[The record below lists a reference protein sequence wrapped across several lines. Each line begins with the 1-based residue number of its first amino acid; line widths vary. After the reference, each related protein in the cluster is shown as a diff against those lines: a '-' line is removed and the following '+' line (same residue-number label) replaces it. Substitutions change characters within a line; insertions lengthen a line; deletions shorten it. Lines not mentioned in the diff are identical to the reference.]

1 MSNILGVQ
9 ESKNVKIELE
19 HLISYLDRNSEISN
33 ESDCPISNAS
43 SKPLSA
49 ITIVDPHCNH
59 VSQNIKNIF
68 VTLEKQNRSL
78 RLKLKKAEHKY
89 TALFYSSNSAI
100 AAINSK
106 GNFQHVNQNF
116 IELTGYAANEFSDNK
131 LVTDLFVKKD
141 RKRIDRAL
149 KKLNE
154 KNSPDSMVIANACF
168 IDSNQSQRFVDLKF
182 AQIPEHSEI
191 FVMVND
197 RTEQKKYDDEIQRM
211 KKELTI
217 LNTIARSV
225 KQPKDF
231 RHLLSLVLEKTS
243 NLIRMEMG
251 VIFLGNQYLKTL
263 QPCVTIGMT
272 HEDANRLLQT
282 HFAIIERIKKEKK
295 EHFLNPSNGFFKDLF
310 GKQPKCRSIVMIPLF
325 IRKNRFGLL
334 ALSSKRQVTLD
345 QEAKNFMS
353 AIGHQL
359 SIHIENAIL
368 FNELEAKTNEVEAK
382 NAELSTFV
390 CTVSHDLKTPLIALH
405 GYLGLFLE
413 HVKHK
418 IDDTGKEFLN
428 RAQNSAEYMG
438 KMISDLL
445 KLSRAGR
452 VAGVNRRFSTYKL
465 VDEVYMC
472 LYPQIQQKRIHFLS
486 SKTLPVIFGDRQ
498 RFQIVFENLIGN
510 AIKYSSPNRLP
521 QIEVHCQDRKKFYE
535 FSVKDNGIGIDP
547 ENHQRIFEV
556 FQKCV
561 NDNDDRAGT
570 GVGLTIVKKIVEHY
584 GGKIWVD
591 SRLDKGAT
599 FYFTLPKS

>member
-1 MSNILGVQ
+1 MNNILGIQ
-9 ESKNVKIELE
+9 ESKNVTIELE
-19 HLISYLDRNSEISN
+19 HLISYLDRNP
-33 ESDCPISNAS
+33 ESLTETDCPLSSAS
-43 SKPLSA
+43 SQHLSA

-59 VSQNIKNIF
+59 VSQNIKNIL
-68 VTLEKQNRSL
+68 VNLDQQNKILRS
-78 RLKLKKAEHKY
+78 KLKETENKF
-89 TALFYSSNSAI
+89 TALFHSSSNAI
-100 AAINSK
+100 IAINAK
-106 GNFQHVNQNF
+106 GFFQGANQKF
-116 IELTGYAANEFSDNK
+116 IELSSYPADEFTGNK
-131 LVTDLFVKKD
+131 IVTDLFIKKD
-141 RKRIDRAL
+141 RKKIDRVL

-154 KNSPDSMVIANACF
+154 KDSPDEIGIAKACL
-168 IDSNQSQRFVDLKF
+168 IDRNRSLRFVDLKF
-182 AQIPEHSEI
+182 AKIPGQSEI

-197 RTEQKKYDDEIQRM
+197 RTEQKKYDDEILRM
-211 KKELTI
+211 KQELTI

-231 RHLLSLVLEKTS
+231 HHLLSLVLEKTS

-251 VIFLGNQYLKTL
+251 AIFLGNQYLKTL
-263 QPCVTIGMT
+263 QPCVAIGMT
-272 HEDANRLLQT
+272 SEDANELLYAN
-282 HFAIIERIKKEKK
+282 FAVIQRIKKEKK
-295 EHFLNPSNGFFKDLF
+295 ELFLNPSNGFFKDLF
-310 GKQPKCRSIVMIPLF
+310 AKQPKCRSIVIIPLF

-334 ALSSKRQVTLD
+334 ALSSKKLVTLD
-345 QEAKNFMS
+345 QEKKNFML

-368 FNELEAKTNEVEAK
+368 FNELEEKTNEVEAK
-382 NAELSTFV
+382 NAELSSFV

-413 HVKHK
+413 HVQHK
-418 IDDTGKEFLN
+418 IDDTATEFLN
-428 RAQNSAEYMG
+428 RAQSSAEYMG
-438 KMISDLL
+438 KMIGDLL

-452 VAGVNRRFSTYKL
+452 VVGVKRRFSTYKL

-472 LYPQIQQKRIHFLS
+472 LYPQIQQKKINFLS
-486 SKTLPVIFGDRQ
+486 SKTLPVIYGDRQ
-498 RFQIVFENLIGN
+498 RFQIVFENLISN

-535 FSVKDNGIGIDP
+535 FSVKDNGIGIDA
-547 ENHQRIFEV
+547 ENHGRIFEV
-556 FQKCV
+556 FQKCA
-561 NDNDDRAGT
+561 NENDDRAGT